1 MRIIIIT
8 EKWKNEMFD
17 TKKYCVCV
25 FLYLYN
31 IYHKKN
37 KYKLKILGFSNFKIT
52 QLNKQIFNKTNPHK
66 LQ

>member
-1 MRIIIIT
+1 MKNKKKPLST
-8 EKWKNEMFD
+8 WEKLLQKKWKNEMFD

-37 KYKLKILGFSNFKIT
+37 KK
-52 QLNKQIFNKTNPHK
+52 
-66 LQ
+66 